1 MKSSKPSNK
10 NDGIQFSYEP
20 ASMETNVTVM
30 QEKSTLVIVLWCNT
44 SFVKERWK
52 DHVKSKVNS
61 ACEYHIF
68 KTDCAHQEL

>member
-44 SFVKERWK
+44 SFVKER
-52 DHVKSKVNS
+52 
-61 ACEYHIF
+61 
-68 KTDCAHQEL
+68 